1 MASCCRR
8 GPAPQERDMT
18 TRTLTIHALLLVQIP
33 LVWLLLEV
41 LA

>member
-18 TRTLTIHALLLVQIP
+18 TRTLTIHALLL
-33 LVWLLLEV
+33 EV

>member
-1 MASCCRR
+1 MAACHRG

-18 TRTLTIHALLLVQIP
+18 TTDLTIHALLLAQIP
-33 LVWLLLEV
+33 LVWLLTEW